1 MTHFEKI
8 NTDAASKV
16 SKLLKRLTFG
26 CKYRIIRYEVGDL
39 ATDIYNQFNGLKRSK
54 KVGTLHF
61 KPYKD
66 PRKSDPSNFSD
77 LVRDLYELGDLLEN
91 YDERLEK
98 YTIQAL
104 YCANALPI
112 MRVIVREY
120 ERDPLANR

>member
-16 SKLLKRLTFG
+16 CSLLKRLSVG
-26 CKYRIIRYEVGDL
+26 CKYRIVRYEIGDL

-54 KVGTLHF
+54 KFGTLHF

-66 PRKSDPSNFSD
+66 PRKSDPAQFSE
-77 LVRDLYELGDLLEN
+77 LVRDLYALGDLLEN

-98 YTIQAL
+98 DTIHAL
-104 YCANALPI
+104 YGAHALPI

>member
-16 SKLLKRLTFG
+16 GKLLKRLTFG
-26 CKYRIIRYEVGDL
+26 CKYRIIRDEIGDL
-39 ATDIYNQFNGLKRSK
+39 AFEVYYKFT
-54 KVGTLHF
+54 

-66 PRKSDPSNFSD
+66 PRKSDPAQFSE
-77 LVRDLYELGDLLEN
+77 LVRDLYALGALLEN

-98 YTIQAL
+98 DTIHAL
-104 YCANALPI
+104 YGAHALPI

-120 ERDPLANR
+120 ERDPLANQ

>member
-8 NTDAASKV
+8 NTDAAHKV
-16 SKLLKRLTFG
+16 GKLLKRLTFG
-26 CKYRIIRYEVGDL
+26 CKYRIARDEIGDL
-39 ATDIYNQFNGLKRSK
+39 AFEVYCKFT
-54 KVGTLHF
+54 

-66 PRKSDPSNFSD
+66 PRKSDPAHYSD
-77 LVRDLYELGDLLEN
+77 LVRDLYALGELLEN

-98 YTIQAL
+98 DTIHAL

-112 MRVIVREY
+112 MRVIIREY

>member
-16 SKLLKRLTFG
+16 RQSLVKLALGF
-26 CKYRIIRYEVGDL
+26 KYRIVRDEIGNLAFEVYDKF
-39 ATDIYNQFNGLKRSK
+39 T
-54 KVGTLHF
+54 

-66 PRKSDPSNFSD
+66 PRKADPVHCST
-77 LVRDLYELGDLLEN
+77 LVRDLYALGELLEN

-98 YTIQAL
+98 DTIHAL
-104 YCANALPI
+104 YNAHEFQI

-120 ERDPLANR
+120 DRDPLANSCSSLRGKW